1 MTWLLMWLNVSVA
14 TLNATLQL
22 LVIYK
27 LRLLA
32 NEQLSYTS
40 RKPAQYTE
48 KFDIIYIY
56 IYFGGEV
63 KNENRT
69 GDFFFLMKKMG
80 RWGPHHG
87 AT

>member
-1 MTWLLMWLNVSVA
+1 MNNYLILVA
-14 TLNATLQL
+14 NPRNTRKNLT
-22 LVIYK
+22 
-27 LRLLA
+27 
-32 NEQLSYTS
+32 SY
-40 RKPAQYTE
+40 
-48 KFDIIYIY
+48 IYIY

>member
-1 MTWLLMWLNVSVA
+1 MMEMTWLLMWLNVSVA

-40 RKPAQYTE
+40 RKPAQCTE

-56 IYFGGEV
+56 IYFFFFFFGGEV

-69 GDFFFLMKKMG
+69 GDFFFF
-80 RWGPHHG
+80 
-87 AT
+87 